1 MSAEWIKRS
10 ERTPKAK
17 DYPVW
22 LFATGSPVHTHI
34 PLLLAYTHWMPAER
48 TPAPPPP
55 QRKSFLEL
63 DKEAFRQSYMS
74 SSGRELCLSCY
85 HEGRQSLRAQ
95 VRAVFEKDP
104 CNKGAAI
111 RALVDEESP

>member
-1 MSAEWIKRS
+1 MTIE
-10 ERTPKAK
+10 ERLTALEDK
-17 DYPVW
+17 VW
-22 LFATGSPVHTHI
+22 AIRKTFAG
-34 PLLLAYTHWMPAER
+34 M
-48 TPAPPPP
+48 APPPP